1 MTVKKGK
8 TIFKKSIALL
18 LSVLMMFTSFSTVLA
33 VAPTQDNNPV
43 AQNTDN
49 KWNGTT
55 GELIANN
62 YDVNNYEKAILA
74 CTGLVGES
82 YSVEVPTNDTEGLVS
97 VDADTQTVTAKAYE
111 ADGFVWEPT
120 TAVVKYTNADGSAGT
135 DIKVSISKVGEEY
148 VGRFTKPANSYRVE
162 VTYSLYIPVEEDLQK
177 LLLDAPYFLA
187 DGYSMTDIAANSL
200 TLAVDAIQDKMDELR
215 ALYNGITYDAV
226 YEGETVYSLTV
237 ALPEGKCKEA
247 IGNIIAD
254 YDKSENGGQLSLAKD
269 LAEYNKPNGSKVQF
283 MMEHGATFKANIE
296 WFYTQ
301 LATINAEKADLTSVA
316 EQLKNIASDE
326 PETLDGTIEGAK
338 VKIDEIVAEIN
349 STVEAGVQEGID
361 AAVKKAKDEYDI
373 DISSLCGKT
382 REDNAIYNEIQNQR
396 EIFEENAKSLDA
408 LAKYYDDAA
417 VKFESNPSMAE
428 YYRNLA
434 AEYRNNAN
442 EVRTTGI
449 NALNALE
456 AKIREGYELGD
467 SKAAEI
473 SAKKT
478 ELDGMKTG
486 INEKAEMVNEVVKNI
501 GNAASAVR
509 TFSRQQWEYIGKKLV
524 KDDITAEEYKA
535 LDVAVKAALDI
546 NDNPL
551 VEKHS
556 DLDIKDKLLASETVI
571 TAMVDQYVV
580 HVDVKANVIAKSSV
594 NTSSTVSLA
603 VVNTSFPMDKDTSA
617 DDIIAAITASGVE
630 NSALQQWDAYYNIG
644 SDNYNRVISIQDKN
658 GETINEL
665 GALTDDISYTI
676 TYSPKTLKI
685 NETYKEDG
693 NKITEVPYGYNWRL
707 PRPTET
713 TKSYDYEI
721 NGVAHRENTIIR
733 VVEDIEVSRSEGKA
747 ISSKTLAE
755 VIADSKVP
763 GEALSQ
769 KEKDVLNSNA
779 FLVDTIFFRTPD
791 SNDKLTQVTATDDGY
806 KLVAQTMSAGFIDSD
821 AEWVPVKA
829 YPVLT
834 NGNGDE
840 IALTKNNNAYEG
852 EFVCNEMFSSV
863 QVVYQLSIE
872 GVDAT
877 TVSNLVNIADDLV
890 NDTAAQKA
898 TLDSL
903 CNNNN
908 FYENLGQV
916 NKTILGTLGT
926 VVKDMSNEAKNAIN
940 LLTEQCLDPATEKTY
955 LYEYLTQ
962 YKSENGGIAYYYKGE
977 NASNIQK
984 QIDLVN
990 TYLPIVWNDA
1000 KIREAASE
1008 YAAGAVAK
1016 VDSVLAQLKSVDLK
1030 PVNALIDTNSS
1041 YIDNMLAAVAKAGT
1055 TSAHN
1060 GINGTI
1066 TMEEVLSA
1074 VAPGQ
1079 TAFGVE
1085 IQVLNKNDSVVKTYK
1100 KENFRQQGSIISV
1113 QEFED
1118 MYNELLAQI
1127 PNSKYYVVNKTLPTE
1142 DVKLTADTKTFTSS
1156 LRPMTYTVKIDGEAD
1171 QILYALDAYTIT
1183 LPGTGSAGHK
1193 YVYTIGSSNV
1203 EVYSGAV
1210 ENFALATSIEALD
1223 ELFGSNRELV
1233 ITRKLIDVN
1242 KDNFLK
1248 FISNFNNAF
1257 SNAGFTF
1264 DNKLALALIPLEDKE
1279 GNLSVVMR
1287 VTSKYSELN
1296 PASLASEMMA
1306 LIQDLS
1312 YVGINGSPLFG
1323 LNSDNEL
1330 KLYVQTIIN
1339 MLVNGGIG
1347 LDTLTEIIDD
1357 NGNIKE
1363 LSLGDVSA
1371 VGANNNT
1378 IVLQN
1383 GNIINDVNALGGKLM
1398 ESTMQFGVNINNAT
1412 SAPFYVTYQD
1422 FDTQADQLKKV
1433 KKGAQQIIPYM
1444 NISCKDGAVNLML
1457 NAPDSA
1463 YAYIMAAL
1471 LITGEVDFS
1480 TIQSYELDA
1489 VLEYI
1494 TGLIKPMFEDEN
1506 TDFDTFINTIKQT
1519 GFYDSIDGFDFE
1531 ANRALVEFVYDS
1543 IDNLFDNT
1551 SATGSSEGALYS
1563 GVLTYDALDMLFN
1576 NKVALADYKD
1586 MIAEVETGL
1595 SLPITFKLKN
1605 RETEYEALVLDIR
1618 GEGITNKYY
1627 MARNAA
1633 SAISNAKDGAV
1644 VVLLSDVRGDIVFN
1658 NNVTLNLNGY
1668 SIIGDLT
1675 AKGRAVIVDST
1686 LDTKKCGSV
1695 IGDLK
1700 VAGGSYKI
1708 AAGKFLTDISKYLEN
1723 GYYLENGIVS
1733 NGCFNI
1739 VEENNNIDIYLGT
1752 DYASLDKS
1760 AAKVM
1765 ATDLISKII
1774 MNFYACSELRVDDN
1788 GIYETKLLNITES
1801 LNNLSVL
1808 IGKMI
1813 ECIDSK
1819 GSSAFATQFMADVT
1833 DFASL
1838 ADAIDNEEAL
1848 ISYTIQQSAFNPYM
1862 QYEEDGDF
1870 FSFNLTSSDDKKL
1883 YRISVFVSDEVDAGQ
1898 KDKMSAIL
1906 RELDKITN
1914 FDKLEVDINDIT
1926 YDDKGFSMEGSL
1938 EVDVEF
1944 DLSTSVDYPVIIA
1957 AMLAYDASGAER
1969 TEIVNAIKAYQLS
1982 NSTKPLMKV
1991 IDSMSIAELVSAL
2004 KNTKSKSFASILSTL
2019 GLSSDTAIQTE
2030 AHYTIARKVAGT
2042 LIEYAKIN
2050 GNDKTLG
2057 GLKVSGE
2064 FNTYAYRI
2072 AKSDDTYVQVA
2083 LKIFSEE
2090 KAITVKDKNGII
2102 YLNTDDFL
2110 TALDNIKEGCTIYV
2124 NDAVELSKNVTLP
2137 AASFAIA
2144 GAENIKFNGNKFWFA
2159 NSKTVLKTDMDI
2171 SACVTNDASIFCS
2184 KVDFTKDGEWFVF
2197 SLKGDQHEWEVIPA
2211 VEPSCG
2217 KTGNTEGVWC
2227 KQCHKYQDGKEPT
2240 ELPALEHKY
2249 NAVVTDPTC
2258 FEEGFTVYTCENCGD
2273 SYVNDYKDATNHVGT
2288 TEVIPGKA
2296 ATCTE
2301 DGLTDGLHCTACGTV
2316 FQKQEVIPAHHIEEA
2331 YDKDPTCTEP
2341 GVSGGT
2347 KCSVCGEIVKAGSVV
2362 LPNGHN
2368 VTIVPGKPATCTENG
2383 YTESAYCSVCGHV
2396 HVAPQV
2402 IISEGHKIVNVE
2414 GKEPTCTEVGYTASS
2429 YCEVCNEVFE
2439 PQTPLAPKG
2448 HTPEVIPGKDA
2459 TVTETGLT
2467 EGSRCS
2473 VCNEILVP
2481 QQVIAKLPYIN
2492 IPAPRI
2498 EANGTIRG
2506 AKVDATK
2513 KQIFLDVNPDGFTA
2527 AEFVK
2532 VNFPIDNAVESK
2544 ISVYNY
2550 NGQTKRADS
2559 DLVCTGDTVVVWA
2572 KNKDGVETSVT
2583 YNVIIVG
2590 DVNCDGKANSR
2601 DTVLISFAFMD
2612 QITLNELALTAADV
2626 NFDGKLNSR
2635 DAVVIANKYVLWP
2648 ENEYVSQTK

>member
-1 MTVKKGK
+1 MTVKVGK
-8 TIFKKSIALL
+8 TIFKKSVALL
-18 LSVLMMFTSFSTVLA
+18 LSVLMVLTSFSTAFV
-33 VAPTQDNNPV
+33 VV
-43 AQNTDN
+43 AQTNSNNHATANPDN

-62 YDVNNYEKAILA
+62 YEVNNYEKAILA
-74 CTGLVGES
+74 CAGLVGET
-82 YSVEVPTNDTEGLVS
+82 YSVDVPTNDTKGIVS
-97 VDADTQTVTAKAYE
+97 VDADTQTITAKAYE

-120 TAVVKYTNADGSAGT
+120 AAVIKYTNADGSNGT
-135 DIKVSISKVGEEY
+135 DIKVSLTKVGEEY
-148 VGRFTKPANSYRVE
+148 VGSFSKPANSYRVE
-162 VTYSLYIPVEEDLQK
+162 ITYSLYIPVEEDLQK
-177 LLLDAPYFLA
+177 TLLDAPYFLA

-200 TLAVDAIQDKMDELR
+200 TLAVEAIQEKMNDLR
-215 ALYNGITYDAV
+215 TLYNGITYDAV
-226 YEGETVYSLTV
+226 YEGETVYSITV
-237 ALPEGKCKEA
+237 ALPEGECKKA

-254 YDKSENGGQLSLAKD
+254 YDENGGQLSLAKD
-269 LAEYNKPNGSKVQF
+269 LAEYNKPNSSKVQF
-283 MMEHGATFKANIE
+283 MVEHGATFKANIE

-301 LATINAEKADLTSVA
+301 LATINAGKADLISVA
-316 EQLKNIASDE
+316 EQLENIASDE

-338 VKIDEIVAEIN
+338 AKIDEIVVEIN
-349 STVEAGVQEGID
+349 AAVEEAVQEGID
-361 AAVKKAKDEYDI
+361 AAVKKASDEYGI
-373 DISSLCGKT
+373 DISSLKGKT
-382 REDNAIYNEIQNQR
+382 RKDNAIYDEIQNQR
-396 EIFEENAKSLDA
+396 EIFEENAKSLDS
-408 LAKYYDDAA
+408 LAKYYEDAA
-417 VKFESNPSMAE
+417 ARFESQPSMAE
-428 YYRNLA
+428 YYRNEA
-434 AEYRNNAN
+434 AKYRNNAN

-456 AKIREGYELGD
+456 AKIREGYEKGD
-467 SKAAEI
+467 EKAAEI

-478 ELDGMKTG
+478 ELDDMKTG
-486 INEKAEMVNEVVKNI
+486 INEKAEMINDVIKNI

-551 VEKHS
+551 VEKRS
-556 DLDIKDKLLASETVI
+556 DLDIKAKLLATETVI

-580 HVDVKANVIAKSSV
+580 HVNVKANVIAKSSV

-617 DDIIAAITASGVE
+617 DDIIAAITASGIE
-630 NSALQQWDAYYNIG
+630 NSALQQWDSYYNIG
-644 SDNYNRVISIQDKN
+644 KENYNRDISIQNKN
-658 GETINEL
+658 GEPVDEL

-685 NETYKEDG
+685 TETYKEEG
-693 NKITEVPYGYNWRL
+693 NKVTEVPYGYNWRL
-707 PRPTET
+707 PRPEET
-713 TKSYDYEI
+713 AKSYDYEI

-733 VVEDIEVSRSEGKA
+733 VVEDIEASRSEGKA
-747 ISSKTLAE
+747 ISSKTLSE

-769 KEKDVLNSNA
+769 EEKDVLNSNA

-791 SNDKLTQVTATDDGY
+791 SNDKLTKVTATQDGY
-806 KLVAQTMSAGFIDSD
+806 KVVAETMSAGFIDSD

-829 YPVLT
+829 YPVLE
-834 NGNGDE
+834 NGNGEE
-840 IALTKNNNAYEG
+840 IALTKKDNAYEG
-852 EFVCNEMFSSV
+852 EFTLDKAFSSV
-863 QVVYQLSIE
+863 QVIYQLSID
-872 GVDAT
+872 GVDAE
-877 TVSNLVNIADDLV
+877 TVSNIVNIADVLV
-890 NDTAAQKA
+890 KDTAAQKE
-898 TLDSL
+898 TLDTL
-903 CNNNN
+903 CNKNN

-926 VVKDMSNEAKNAIN
+926 VVKDMSAEAKNAIN

-984 QIDLVN
+984 QIALVN
-990 TYLPIVWNDA
+990 TYLPIVWNDPA
-1000 KIREAASE
+1000 IRAAASD

-1016 VDSVLAQLKSVDLK
+1016 VDSVLAQLKAVELE
-1030 PVNALIDTNSS
+1030 PVNALVNTNSP
-1041 YIDNMLAAVAKAGT
+1041 YIDNMLAAVEKAGK
-1055 TSAHN
+1055 TSVHT
-1060 GINGTI
+1060 GVSGTI
-1066 TMEEVLSA
+1066 IMEEVLSA

-1100 KENFRQQGSIISV
+1100 KESFRQQGAV
-1113 QEFED
+1113 VTVEEFEA

-1127 PNSKYYVVNKTLPTE
+1127 PNSKYYTANKNLPTE
-1142 DVKLTADTKTFTSS
+1142 DVKLTADTKAFTSV

-1171 QILYALDAYTIT
+1171 QVLYALDAYTIT

-1193 YVYTIGSSNV
+1193 YVYTIGSSKV
-1203 EVYSGAV
+1203 EVNSGAL
-1210 ENFALATSIEALD
+1210 ENFALATSIEAL
-1223 ELFGSNRELV
+1223 EKLFDSNRELV

-1257 SNAGFTF
+1257 GNAGFTF

-1279 GNLSVVMR
+1279 GNLSVVLR
-1287 VTSKYSELN
+1287 VTSNYSQLN
-1296 PASLASEMMA
+1296 AKSLASEMMA

-1339 MLVNGGIG
+1339 MLTNGGIG
-1347 LDTLTEIIDD
+1347 FDTLTEIIDD

-1371 VGANNNT
+1371 VGAKDNT
-1378 IVLQN
+1378 IVLE
-1383 GNIINDVNALGGKLM
+1383 GGKVINDVDALGGKLM

-1422 FDTQADQLKKV
+1422 FDKQAETLKKV
-1433 KKGAQQIIPYM
+1433 KKGAQQITPYI

-1480 TIQSYELDA
+1480 TIRSYELDA
-1489 VLEYI
+1489 VLEYM
-1494 TGLIKPMFEDEN
+1494 TGLIKPMFKDEK

-1519 GFYDSIDGFDFE
+1519 GFYDSIEGFDFE
-1531 ANRALVEFVYDS
+1531 ANRALVEFIYDS
-1543 IDNLFDNT
+1543 VDNLFDNT
-1551 SATGSSEGALYS
+1551 SSTGSSEGALYS

-1576 NKVALADYKD
+1576 NNVSLGDYKD

-1605 RETEYEALVLDIR
+1605 RETEYEALVFDIR
-1618 GEGITNKYY
+1618 GDGIKNKYY

-1633 SAISNAKDGAV
+1633 GAIRNAEDGAV
-1644 VVLLSDVRGDIVFN
+1644 VILLSDVRGDIVFN
-1658 NNVTLNLNGY
+1658 NDVTINLNGY

-1675 AKGRAVIVDST
+1675 AKGRAIIVDST
-1686 LDTKKCGSV
+1686 LDTQKCGSV
-1695 IGDLK
+1695 VGDLK

-1708 AAGKFLTDISKYLEN
+1708 AAGKYLTDVSKYLEN
-1723 GYYLENGIVS
+1723 GYYLEEGVVS
-1733 NGCFNI
+1733 NGCFKI
-1739 VEENNNIDIYLGT
+1739 AEENNNVEIYLGT

-1788 GIYETKLLNITES
+1788 GIYETKLLNVTER
-1801 LNNLSVL
+1801 LNDLSGL

-1819 GSSAFATQFMADVT
+1819 GSSKFATQFMADVT

-1838 ADAIDNEEAL
+1838 ADSIDNEEAL

-1862 QYEEDGDF
+1862 QYEEDGDY
-1870 FSFNLTSSDDKKL
+1870 FSFNLTSSDDKEL
-1883 YRISVFVSDEVDAGQ
+1883 HRISVFVSDEVPATQ
-1898 KDKMSAIL
+1898 KDRMSAVL
-1906 RELDKITN
+1906 RELDKVTSFN
-1914 FDKLEVDINDIT
+1914 KLEVDINDIT
-1926 YDDKGFSMEGSL
+1926 YDKGFSMEGSL

-1969 TEIVNAIKAYQLS
+1969 KEIVNAIKSYQVS
-1982 NSTKPLMKV
+1982 NTTKPLMKV
-1991 IDSMSIAELVSAL
+1991 IDSMSIADLISAL
-2004 KNTKSKSFASILSTL
+2004 KATKSKSFASILSTL
-2019 GLSSDTAIQTE
+2019 GITSETATATE

-2042 LIEYAKIN
+2042 LVEYADIN
-2050 GNDKTLG
+2050 GNSDTLG

-2064 FNTYAYRI
+2064 FNKYAYRI
-2072 AKSDDTYVQVA
+2072 AKSDDTYIQVA

-2102 YLNTDDFL
+2102 YLNTNDLL
-2110 TALDNIKEGCTIYV
+2110 TALDNVKAGCTIYV
-2124 NDAVELSKNVTLP
+2124 NDAVELTKNVTLP
-2137 AASFAIA
+2137 AVSFAIA

-2159 NSKTVLKTDMDI
+2159 NSKSVLKTDMDI
-2171 SACVTNDASIFCS
+2171 SNFVTNDANIFCS
-2184 KVDFTKDGEWFVF
+2184 KVTFTKEGEWFVF

-2211 VEPSCG
+2211 VKPSCG
-2217 KTGNTEGVWC
+2217 VAGNTEGVWC

-2240 ELPALEHKY
+2240 SIPALEHKY
-2249 NAVVTDPTC
+2249 SSVVINPTC
-2258 FEEGFTVYTCENCGD
+2258 FEEGYTVYTCENCGD
-2273 SYVNDYKDATNHVGT
+2273 SYINDYKAATNHEGT
-2288 TEVIPGKA
+2288 KEVIKGKA

-2301 DGLTDGLHCTACGTV
+2301 DGLTDGLHCTICGTV

-2331 YDKDPTCTEP
+2331 YDKAPTCTEP

-2347 KCSVCGEIVKAGSVV
+2347 KCSVCGEIVKEGSVV
-2362 LPNGHN
+2362 LPTGHN
-2368 VTIVPGKPATCTENG
+2368 VTVVPGKPATCTENG
-2383 YTESAYCSVCGHV
+2383 YTESAYCSICNYV
-2396 HVAPQV
+2396 HQAPQV
-2402 IISEGHKIVNVE
+2402 IIAQGHHKVNVD
-2414 GKEPTCTEVGYTASS
+2414 GKPATCTEAGYTASS
-2429 YCEVCNEVFE
+2429 YCDICNEVFE
-2439 PQTPLAPKG
+2439 PKTPILPKG
-2448 HTPEVIPGKDA
+2448 HTPEDIPGKPA
-2459 TVTETGLT
+2459 STTETGLT
-2467 EGSRCS
+2467 KGSRCS
-2473 VCNEILVP
+2473 VCQEILVK
-2481 QQVIAKLPYIN
+2481 QEVIAKLPKIN
-2492 IPAPRI
+2492 IPKPTI
-2498 EANGTIRG
+2498 EANGKIRG
-2506 AKVDATK
+2506 AKVDESK
-2513 KQIFLDVNPDGFTA
+2513 KQIFIDVNPDGFTA
-2527 AEFVK
+2527 AEFAK
-2532 VNFPIDNAVESK
+2532 VNFPIDNEVESK
-2544 ISVYNY
+2544 ITVYNY
-2550 NGQTKRADS
+2550 SGQTKRADT

-2583 YNVIIVG
+2583 YNIIIVG

-2612 QITLNELALTAADV
+2612 QITLNELASTAADV

>member
-1 MTVKKGK
+1 MKRGK
-8 TIFKKSIALL
+8 TFFKKSVALL
-18 LSVLMMFTSFSTVLA
+18 LSVLMMVTSFSTVFV
-33 VAPTQDNNPV
+33 VAQTNDGNSV
-43 AQNTDN
+43 AQNTEN

-62 YDVNNYEKAILA
+62 YDVNDYEKAILA

-97 VDADTQTVTAKAYE
+97 VDADTQTVIAKAYE
-111 ADGFVWEPT
+111 VDGFVWEPT
-120 TAVVKYTNADGSAGT
+120 AAVIKYANADGSAGT
-135 DIKVSISKVGEEY
+135 DIKVSLSKVGEEY

-162 VTYSLYIPVEEDLQK
+162 ITYSLYIPVEEDLQK
-177 LLLDAPYFLA
+177 LLLDTPFLLA
-187 DGYSMTDIAANSL
+187 DGYSMTDIAASSL
-200 TLAVDAIQDKMDELR
+200 TLAVDAIQGRMDELR
-215 ALYNGITYDAV
+215 ALYNGLTYDAV
-226 YEGETVYSLTV
+226 YEGKTVYSMKVELQD
-237 ALPEGKCKEA
+237 GKCKEA

-254 YDKSENGGQLSLAKD
+254 YDENGGQLSLAKD
-269 LAEYNKPNGSKVQF
+269 LEEYNKPNGSKVQF
-283 MMEHGATFKANIE
+283 MMEQGAKFKADIE

-301 LATINAEKADLTSVA
+301 LANINADKEALNNVA
-316 EQLKNIASDE
+316 KQLREIASDE
-326 PETLDGTIEGAK
+326 PANPDGTIEGAK
-338 VKIDEIVAEIN
+338 AKIDEIIAEIEA
-349 STVEAGVQEGID
+349 TVESKIQEGINE
-361 AAVKKAKDEYDI
+361 AVEIAKNDYNI
-373 DISSLCGKT
+373 DISSLSGKT
-382 REDNAIYNEIQNQR
+382 RENDAIYNEIQVQR
-396 EIFEENAKSLDA
+396 EKFEETAQSLDA
-408 LAKYYDDAA
+408 LAQYYDEAA
-417 VKFESNPSMAE
+417 EKFGNNPTMAE
-428 YYRNLA
+428 YYRNMA
-434 AEYRNNAN
+434 ADYRNNAN

-456 AKIREGYELGD
+456 AKLRKGYQDADDQIALI
-467 SKAAEI
+467 A
-473 SAKKT
+473 AKKT
-478 ELDGMKTG
+478 ELDGMKAG
-486 INEKAEMVNEVVKNI
+486 ILEKADTIDEIVKNI

-509 TFSRQQWEYIGKKLV
+509 TFSRQKWDYIDKKLV

-551 VEKHS
+551 VEERS
-556 DLDIKDKLLASETVI
+556 YLDIEDKLLASETVI

-580 HVDVKANVIAKSSV
+580 YVDVKANVVAKSSV

-617 DDIIAAITASGVE
+617 EDILAAITASGIE
-630 NSALQQWDAYYNIG
+630 NSALQQWDTYHNIG
-644 SDNYNRVISIQDKN
+644 VDNYNRAISIKDKN
-658 GETINEL
+658 GEAIDEL
-665 GALTDDISYTI
+665 GALTGDISYTI

-685 NETYKEDG
+685 NETYKDD

-707 PRPTET
+707 PRPAET

-733 VVEDIEVSRSEGKA
+733 VVEDIIVSRSEGKA
-747 ISSKTLAE
+747 IASKTLAE

-791 SNDKLTQVTATDDGY
+791 SNDKLTKVTATDTGY
-806 KLVAQTMSAGFIDSD
+806 KVVAQTMSAGFVNSD
-821 AEWVPVKA
+821 AEWIPVKA
-829 YPVLT
+829 YPVLA
-834 NGNGDE
+834 NGNGEE
-840 IALTKNNNAYEG
+840 IAITKNGNAYEG
-852 EFVCNEMFSSV
+852 NFVCDELFTSV

-872 GVDAT
+872 GLDAA
-877 TVSNLVNIADDLV
+877 TVSNITNIADTLV
-890 NDTAAQKA
+890 DDVADQKA
-898 TLDSL
+898 TLDAL
-903 CNNNN
+903 CNQNN
-908 FYENLGQV
+908 FYENLAQV
-916 NKTILGTLGT
+916 EGFILGTLGT
-926 VVKDMSNEAKNAIN
+926 VVKDMSVEAKNAIN
-940 LLTEQCLDPATEKTY
+940 LLTEQCIDPETDKTY
-955 LYEYLTQ
+955 LYKYLTQ

-990 TYLPIVWNDA
+990 TYLPIVWGDEN
-1000 KIREAASE
+1000 IRKAAAD

-1016 VDSVLAQLKSVDLK
+1016 VDSVLEQLKSVDLK
-1030 PVNALIDTNSS
+1030 PVNALVNTNSE
-1041 YIDNMLAAVAKAGT
+1041 YIDNMLAAVEKDGT
-1055 TSAHN
+1055 TSAHK
-1060 GINGTI
+1060 GISGTI
-1066 TMEEVLSA
+1066 VMEEVLSA

-1079 TAFGVE
+1079 TSYAVE
-1085 IQVLNKNDSVVKTYK
+1085 IQVMNKLDSVVKTYK
-1100 KENFRQQGSIISV
+1100 KENFRKIGSVVSAE
-1113 QEFED
+1113 EFKGMFD
-1118 MYNELLAQI
+1118 ELIAQI
-1127 PNSKYYVVNKTLPTE
+1127 PNSKYYVVDKNLPTE
-1142 DVKLTADTKTFTSS
+1142 DVRLTEQAQVFTSKLS
-1156 LRPMTYTVKIDGEAD
+1156 PMTYTVKIDGEAD
-1171 QILYALDAYTIT
+1171 QVLYALDAYTIT
-1183 LPGTGSAGHK
+1183 LPGTGSTGHK
-1193 YVYTIGSSNV
+1193 YIYTIGGSNV

-1210 ENFALATSIEALD
+1210 ENFALATSIEAL
-1223 ELFGSNRELV
+1223 EKLFNGNRELV
-1233 ITRKLIDVN
+1233 ITRKLVDVN
-1242 KDNFLK
+1242 KDNLLK

-1264 DNKLALALIPLEDKE
+1264 DNKLAIALIPVEDKE
-1279 GNLSVVMR
+1279 GNLSVVLR
-1287 VTSKYSELN
+1287 VTSKYSGLN
-1296 PASLASEMMA
+1296 PGSLAAEMMG

-1330 KLYVQTIIN
+1330 KLYIQTIIN
-1339 MLVNGGIG
+1339 MLVNGGLG

-1371 VGANNNT
+1371 VGASGNT
-1378 IVLQN
+1378 IVLDN

-1412 SAPFYVTYQD
+1412 SAPLYVTYQD
-1422 FDTQADQLKKV
+1422 FDAQADLLKKV
-1433 KKGAQQIIPYM
+1433 KKGAQQIIPYI
-1444 NISCKDGAVNLML
+1444 NISGRDGALNLML

-1489 VLEYI
+1489 VLEYM
-1494 TGLIKPMFEDEN
+1494 TGLIKPIFKDEN

-1531 ANRALVEFVYDS
+1531 ANRALVEFIYDS

-1551 SATGSSEGALYS
+1551 SSTGSSEGALYS

-1576 NKVALADYKD
+1576 NNISLGDYKD

-1618 GEGITNKYY
+1618 GDGITNKYY

-1633 SAISNAKDGAV
+1633 SAISNAKDGAIV
-1644 VVLLSDVRGDIVFN
+1644 ILLSDVRGNVVFN

-1668 SIIGDLT
+1668 SITGDLT

-1686 LDTKKCGSV
+1686 FDTKKCGSI

-1708 AAGKFLTDISKYLEN
+1708 AAGKFLTDISEYLES

-1733 NGCFNI
+1733 NGCFKI

-1788 GIYETKLLNITES
+1788 GIYETKLFNITES
-1801 LNNLSVL
+1801 LNDLSVL

-1838 ADAIDNEEAL
+1838 ADSIDNEEAL

-1862 QYEEDGDF
+1862 QYEADGDF

-1883 YRISVFVSDEVDAGQ
+1883 HRISVFVSDEVPATQ
-1898 KDKMSAIL
+1898 KDTMSAIL

-1926 YDDKGFSMEGSL
+1926 YDNKGFSMEGSL

-1957 AMLAYDASGAER
+1957 AMLAYNASGAER
-1969 TEIVNAIKAYQLS
+1969 TKIVNAIKAYQVS
-1982 NSTKPLMKV
+1982 NTTKPLMKV
-1991 IDSMSIAELVSAL
+1991 IDSMSIADLISAL
-2004 KNTKSKSFASILSTL
+2004 KKTKSVSFASILKTL
-2019 GLSSDTAIQTE
+2019 GLTSETAIKTE

-2042 LIEYAKIN
+2042 LVEYAKIN

-2064 FNTYAYRI
+2064 FNKYAYRI
-2072 AKSDDTYVQVA
+2072 AKSDDTYIQVA

-2090 KAITVKDKNGII
+2090 KAISVKDKNGII
-2102 YLNTDDFL
+2102 YLNTDELL
-2110 TALDNIKEGCTIYV
+2110 TALDNVKAGCTIYV
-2124 NDAVELSKNVTLP
+2124 NDAVELTKDVTLP
-2137 AASFAIA
+2137 AVSFAIA
-2144 GAENIKFNGNKFWFA
+2144 GAENIKFNGYKFWFA

-2171 SACVTNDASIFCS
+2171 SAYVANDTSIFCS

-2197 SLKGDQHEWEVIPA
+2197 SLKGEQHEWEVIPA
-2211 VEPSCG
+2211 VKAECG
-2217 KTGNTEGVWC
+2217 KPGSTEGVWC
-2227 KQCHKYQDGKEPT
+2227 KQCHKYQDGKEPV
-2240 ELPALEHKY
+2240 EIPALEHDY
-2249 NAVVTDPTC
+2249 TAVVTAPTC
-2258 FEEGFTVYTCENCGD
+2258 FEEGFTVYTCKNCGD
-2273 SYVNDYKDATNHVGT
+2273 SYVNDYKDATNHEGT
-2288 TEVIPGKA
+2288 KEVIPGKE

-2301 DGLTDGLHCTACGTV
+2301 DGLTDGLHCTVCGTV
-2316 FQKQEVIPAHHIEEA
+2316 FQKQEVIPAHHTEVA
-2331 YDKDPTCTEP
+2331 YEKDPTCTES
-2341 GVSGGT
+2341 GISGGT
-2347 KCSVCGEIVKAGSVV
+2347 KCSICGEIIKAGTVV
-2362 LPNGHN
+2362 FPTGHN
-2368 VTIVPGKPATCTENG
+2368 VTVVPGKSATCTENG

-2396 HVAPQV
+2396 HVASQ
-2402 IISEGHKIVNVE
+2402 IILAKGHNTIEVE
-2414 GKEPTCTEVGYTASS
+2414 GKKPTCTEMGYTASS
-2429 YCEVCNEVFE
+2429 YCDVCNEVFQKQE
-2439 PQTPLAPKG
+2439 PIAPTG
-2448 HTPEVIPGKDA
+2448 HTPEVMPGKDA
-2459 TVTETGLT
+2459 SVTETGLT

-2473 VCNEILVP
+2473 VCGEILVE
-2481 QQVIAKLPYIN
+2481 QEVIAKLPQIN
-2492 IPAPRI
+2492 VPVPKV
-2498 EANGTIRG
+2498 EANGAIRG
-2506 AKVDATK
+2506 AKVDASK

-2527 AEFVK
+2527 EEFAK
-2532 VNFPIDNAVESK
+2532 INFPMENAVESK
-2544 ISVYNY
+2544 ITVYNY
-2550 NGQTKRADS
+2550 NGQSKRADA

-2572 KNKDGVETSVT
+2572 KNADGVETSVT
-2583 YNVIIVG
+2583 YNIVIVG
-2590 DVNCDGKANSR
+2590 DANCDGKANSR
-2601 DTVLISFAFMD
+2601 DTVLIKLAFME
-2612 QITLNELALTAADV
+2612 QITLNELAITAADV
-2626 NFDGKLNSR
+2626 NYDGKINSR
-2635 DAVVIANKYVLWP
+2635 DAVIIESKYVLWP